1 MSQVPKFLIGGIR
14 FSKNFCGK
22 ETLQTSAYT
31 VFECSVKVLPIF
43 FLIGGKPSLCFDLM
57 V

>member
-22 ETLQTSAYT
+22 ETLQTAAYT
-31 VFECSVKVLPIF
+31 GLEVTVKVLPIF
-43 FLIGGKPSLCFDLM
+43 FLIGGKLFIPFDISD
-57 V
+57 